1 MFAEL
6 SDSVSRHGK
15 IILAM
20 WVVAVLVLIPPA
32 VESTHGMGYGLSDLG
47 GLESSEADRILS
59 AYFDDPD
66 IDQSRIPLIV
76 VSYDSRDGY
85 RQLQGDEESG
95 IPGYVEYLRSR
106 FLDSADWLK
115 RIDPV
120 HNLVEIREYGDSS
133 KGEVLLGLVYSQLCS
148 DSDIASDTK
157 DLRRSVS
164 EYTDDFIYE
173 LYEDRAHFDVYV
185 TGNNA
190 VGEDLSDE
198 LYLTVLI
205 SAAAVIVLT
214 LILTGLFFRSAV
226 TTLIVAASMI
236 PPSIATLAFIF
247 GFDSMSDVFFIV
259 GVLTLIGVLAL
270 SFAHCIYMIS
280 VYQTEL
286 LSCRDRDSALR
297 ETVVRTGRPV
307 LSTSICLL
315 ACTVALA
322 AAGQGVISSFGVC
335 MSVGTVMAVLSS
347 LTVPA
352 SLMNVTRNELF
363 WTVDLDRRRSPVFV
377 RRLHDRISDLF
388 RGLMDSISGL
398 TSVHG
403 RAVLAVSVCLVVCCA
418 GYLVDADGRGT
429 AQYDMSDSMS
439 VGESRTGLE
448 ILKGESDGG
457 ILHPLRIV
465 ASFDAPVADIAYDRE
480 RGLNML
486 EWRPGG
492 APSSMAA
499 LASAILESDPG
510 NLSRVVTVMTWESLR
525 GSSSSSEE
533 DPAATVSDVSDRL
546 RSIDGTY
553 GIAFD
558 AIVAKLLLA
567 GFSYQEIV
575 DSCGPYIDY
584 GLNESLG
591 LIGYE
596 MLSDRSIAV
605 THLQIVAYTS
615 DSPLSVRS
623 IETMEGIEDI
633 IRGSDTAVLSMGGA
647 GVAYREFIESADAG
661 FQMSAPVV
669 VAALLV
675 VLAASMSLGT
685 AARSLAT
692 TLSGAIISLAVTD
705 CVTGIVWG
713 SGSVTVKVAMTIV
726 CVMVGVW
733 FNAIQESRIEYCRK
747 RGMGWRE
754 ASAEMLTTL
763 QPVVVITAV
772 VLSASFLALCM
783 SGIQM
788 LGQLGFSVAVAILVD
803 AFLVRTFMSPSIW
816 SMRWNGGGRKRIA
829 RYR

>member
-15 IILAM
+15 IILAI
-20 WVVAVLVLIPPA
+20 WIVAVLVLIPPA
-32 VESTHGMGYGLSDLG
+32 VESMHGMGYGLTDMG
-47 GLESSEADRILS
+47 GSGSTEADGTLS

-106 FLDSADWLK
+106 FLGSADWLK
-115 RIDPV
+115 RIDPAY
-120 HNLVEIREYGDSS
+120 NLVEIRGYGDSS
-133 KGEVLLGLVYSQLCS
+133 KGAVLLGLAYSPLYS

-157 DLRRSVS
+157 ELRRSVS

-190 VGEDLSDE
+190 VAEDLSDE

-205 SAAAVIVLT
+205 SAAAVVILT

-226 TTLIVAASMI
+226 TALIVAASMA
-236 PPSIATLAFIF
+236 PPSIATAAFIF
-247 GFDSMSDVFFIV
+247 GFDSMSEVFFIV

-270 SFAHCIYMIS
+270 SFTHCIYMIS
-280 VYQTEL
+280 VYRTEL
-286 LSCRDRDSALR
+286 LTCRDRDSALR
-297 ETVVRTGRPV
+297 ETVVRTGRPI

-352 SLMNVTRNELF
+352 SFMNVTRNELF
-363 WTVDLDRRRSPVFV
+363 WTVDPDRRGSPVFV
-377 RRLHDRISDLF
+377 RRFHDRMSDLF
-388 RGLMDSISGL
+388 RGLMKSISDL
-398 TSVHG
+398 TTVHG

-418 GYLVDADGRGT
+418 GYLVDADGKET
-429 AQYDMSDSMS
+429 ARYDMSDSMS
-439 VGESRTGLE
+439 VGESRTGLD

-457 ILHPLRIV
+457 ILHPLHIT
-465 ASFDAPVADIAYDRE
+465 ASFVAPVADIEYDRAK
-480 RGLNML
+480 GLYRL
-486 EWRPGG
+486 EWRSGD
-492 APSSMAA
+492 ALSSMTE
-499 LASAILESDPG
+499 LASEILESDRE
-510 NLSRVVTVMTWESLR
+510 NVSRTLTVMTWESFKESV
-525 GSSSSSEE
+525 SSDE
-533 DPAATVSDVSDRL
+533 DPRAMVSEVSDYL
-546 RSIDGTY
+546 GSIDGTY
-553 GIAFD
+553 RIAFD
-558 AIVAKLLLA
+558 SVIAKLLLA

-575 DSCGPYIDY
+575 DSCEPYIDY

-605 THLQIVAYTS
+605 THLQIVVYTC
-615 DSPLSVRS
+615 DSPLSMRS
-623 IETMEGIEDI
+623 IETIGVIEDI
-633 IRGSDTAVLSMGGA
+633 IGGSDSATFFIGGA
-647 GVAYREFIESADAG
+647 GMAYKEFIESADTG
-661 FQMSAPVV
+661 FWMSAPAVV
-669 VAALLV
+669 IALLI
-675 VLAASMSLGT
+675 VLAASMSIGT
-685 AARSLAT
+685 ASRSVAT

-705 CVTGIVWG
+705 YFTGIVWG

-726 CVMVGVW
+726 CVMMGVW
-733 FNAIQESRIEYCRK
+733 FNAIQENRIEYCRK
-747 RGMGWRE
+747 KGMGWRE
-754 ASAEMLTTL
+754 ASAEVLTTL

-772 VLSASFLALCM
+772 VLAASFMAFCV
-783 SGIQM
+783 SDIQM
-788 LGQLGFSVAVAILVD
+788 LGQLGFSVAAAILVD
-803 AFLVRTFMSPSIW
+803 AFFVRTFMSPSIW
-816 SMRWNGGGRKRIA
+816 SMRWKGNGRKRIA
-829 RYR
+829 RHR